1 MHQVKTDAQRE
12 YYEEMI
18 RQAKISSSAQSEDDS
33 GLGRMTSGS
42 GYSELVALREL
53 DSVLGAETNGEP
65 AEAEKETN
73 VDVEPSEGVA
83 VIGSKGMLE
92 NSSEMKL
99 LREESEGE
107 NGVAARAL
115 ETGVLNP
122 ITEVTEEDA
131 YPTDSAAPY
140 LVSAL

>member
-1 MHQVKTDAQRE
+1 
-12 YYEEMI
+12 MI
-18 RQAKISSSAQSEDDS
+18 CQPKITSSAQSEDDS

-92 NSSEMKL
+92 NFSEMKL
-99 LREESEGE
+99 LREESVESEGE

-140 LVSAL
+140 LVSDPLINTVN